1 MLETAPI
8 KGTNGEDDAHTNQH
22 NENSLLY
29 LTGPVGSTGT
39 AALFLECSLMWPPV
53 SPSFPSFL
61 CSSTFLRKFKCEL
74 AVGLCLVP
82 SLPCQEL
89 TQVLVFSPI
98 YKAMEFTVS
107 ISPEGWLTVTYGFLG
122 NCSNVDFESLSLSVA

>member
-1 MLETAPI
+1 M
-8 KGTNGEDDAHTNQH
+8 
-22 NENSLLY
+22 
-29 LTGPVGSTGT
+29 
-39 AALFLECSLMWPPV
+39 
-53 SPSFPSFL
+53 
-61 CSSTFLRKFKCEL
+61 
-74 AVGLCLVP
+74 GLCLVP

-122 NCSNVDFESLSLSVA
+122 ETAPMWILIP